1 MMLTRSFRDSI
12 SKTCSMGVA
21 RKLRLTRSSL
31 GARRAAGAGSAPY
44 SDGAAVR
51 VQAITTAISAWNRF
65 MASPLCLPLGA
76 CRPCPG
82 GQAAPGRASQR
93 RPCPA
98 LCPGL
103 VLRRCVLIRRIA
115 PCFSR
120 IRRLSRALPPG
131 GNRRSGR
138 LCGPSSRPRW
148 RSTSV
153 RPPSPP
159 AISVFA
165 WTPPSAR
172 RSWPAPASTRVAGRR
187 ARGVRTDRAAVFP
200 LAKTKISGSLRE
212 PRPSRTK
219 TERGSFSRS
228 GARQGAVKGHLQ
240 RQPDLTAFLDGP
252 HGEVRDRRAAPER
265 ALEVQ
270 QPLAQE
276 KILALGADLEGD
288 LLERQDLPAR
298 SRLDARQREAFAR
311 GGVIQLGHERDRQL
325 VLRGRRVQLTAQAI
339 RKLLDLR
346 RQPAQLALLGRRFR
360 DRCGQGFP
368 GRRQPPVF

>member
-31 GARRAAGAGSAPY
+31 GAGRTSGPRSCPY
-44 SDGAAVR
+44 SDGAAIR
-51 VQAITTAISAWNRF
+51 VQAITAAISAWKRF
-65 MASPLCLPLGA
+65 MASPPRLPVYRPLGA
-76 CRPCPG
+76 CC
-82 GQAAPGRASQR
+82 
-93 RPCPA
+93 PCPA
-98 LCPGL
+98 LRPGF
-103 VLRRCVLIRRIA
+103 VPRRCVLIRRTA

-138 LCGPSSRPRW
+138 LCGPSSRSRW
-148 RSTSV
+148 RSTSA

-165 WTPPSAR
+165 WRPPSAR

-187 ARGVRTDRAAVFP
+187 ARGARTDRAAVFP

-219 TERGSFSRS
+219 TGRGSFSRS
-228 GARQGAVKGHLQ
+228 GARQGGAIQGHLQ
-240 RQPDLTAFLDGP
+240 RQPDLAAFIDGP

-288 LLERQDLPAR
+288 LLER
-298 SRLDARQREAFAR
+298 
-311 GGVIQLGHERDRQL
+311 
-325 VLRGRRVQLTAQAI
+325 
-339 RKLLDLR
+339 
-346 RQPAQLALLGRRFR
+346 
-360 DRCGQGFP
+360 
-368 GRRQPPVF
+368 

>member
-31 GARRAAGAGSAPY
+31 GAGRAAGAGSAPY
-44 SDGAAVR
+44 SDGAAIR
-51 VQAITTAISAWNRF
+51 VQAITAAISAWNRF
-65 MASPLCLPLGA
+65 MASPLCLPVCRLLGA

-82 GQAAPGRASQR
+82 EQSEAAPGCVSQR
-93 RPCPA
+93 PPCPA

-103 VLRRCVLIRRIA
+103 VLRRGVLIQRIA

-131 GNRRSGR
+131 GNRRPRR

-165 WTPPSAR
+165 WRLPSAR
-172 RSWPAPASTRVAGRR
+172 RSCPASTRVAGRR
-187 ARGVRTDRAAVFP
+187 ARGARTDRAAVFP

-212 PRPSRTK
+212 PRPNRTK

-228 GARQGAVKGHLQ
+228 GARQGAIQGHLQ
-240 RQPDLTAFLDGP
+240 RQPDLSAFIDGP
-252 HGEVRDRRAAPER
+252 HGEVRDRRAAPKR
-265 ALEVQ
+265 ALEVL

-298 SRLDARQREAFAR
+298 SRLDA
-311 GGVIQLGHERDRQL
+311 
-325 VLRGRRVQLTAQAI
+325 
-339 RKLLDLR
+339 
-346 RQPAQLALLGRRFR
+346 
-360 DRCGQGFP
+360 
-368 GRRQPPVF
+368 

>member
-1 MMLTRSFRDSI
+1 MMVTRSLRDSI

-31 GARRAAGAGSAPY
+31 GAGRAAGAGSAPY
-44 SDGAAVR
+44 SDGAAIR
-51 VQAITTAISAWNRF
+51 VQAITAAISAWNRF
-65 MASPLCLPLGA
+65 MASPLCLPVCRPLGA

-82 GQAAPGRASQR
+82 GQSGAAPGCVSQRRPCPAGQSRAAPGCASQR

-98 LCPGL
+98 MCPGL
-103 VLRRCVLIRRIA
+103 VPRRGLLIRRIA

-131 GNRRSGR
+131 GNRRPHR

-165 WTPPSAR
+165 WRLPSAR
-172 RSWPAPASTRVAGRR
+172 RSCPDPASTRVAGRR
-187 ARGVRTDRAAVFP
+187 ARGVRTDRAAIFL
-200 LAKTKISGSLRE
+200 LAKTKISGGLRE
-212 PRPSRTK
+212 PQPSRTK

-228 GARQGAVKGHLQ
+228 GAREGAIKGHLQ

-252 HGEVRDRRAAPER
+252 HGEVRDRRAAPKR

-311 GGVIQLGHERDRQL
+311 GGVIPLGHERDGQL
-325 VLRGRRVQLTAQAI
+325 LLRRRRVQLTDQAI
-339 RKLLDLR
+339 RKLLELR
-346 RQPAQLALLGRRFR
+346 RQP
-360 DRCGQGFP
+360 
-368 GRRQPPVF
+368 VE

>member
-51 VQAITTAISAWNRF
+51 VQAITAAISAWNRF
-65 MASPLCLPLGA
+65 MAFPPRLPVCRPLGA

-82 GQAAPGRASQR
+82 GPGCASQR

-98 LCPGL
+98 MCPGL
-103 VLRRCVLIRRIA
+103 VPRRGVLIRRIA

-131 GNRRSGR
+131 GNRRPHR
-138 LCGPSSRPRW
+138 LCGPSSRSRW

-165 WTPPSAR
+165 WRLPSAR

-187 ARGVRTDRAAVFP
+187 ARGARTDRAAVFP
-200 LAKTKISGSLRE
+200 LAKTTISGSLRE

-228 GARQGAVKGHLQ
+228 GARQGAIQGHLQ
-240 RQPDLTAFLDGP
+240 RQPDLAAFLDGP
-252 HGEVRDRRAAPER
+252 HGEVRDRRAAPKR

-288 LLERQDLPAR
+288 LLERQNLPAR

-346 RQPAQLALLGRRFR
+346 RQL
-360 DRCGQGFP
+360 
-368 GRRQPPVF
+368 V